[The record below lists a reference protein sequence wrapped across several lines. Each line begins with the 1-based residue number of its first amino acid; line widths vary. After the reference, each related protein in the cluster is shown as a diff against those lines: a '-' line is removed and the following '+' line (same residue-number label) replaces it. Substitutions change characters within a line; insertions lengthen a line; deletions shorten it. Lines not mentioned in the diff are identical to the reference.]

1 MGLFSFKQKPAP
13 QTPLEAIQ
21 QLSHGEHYS
30 YTTQKG
36 NVYDDEH
43 WHLRRGYIASSFGA
57 QDIDDSLE
65 MFAPN
70 FIAKLNRMEAML
82 EKILEQNIILQKRC
96 TFLEE
101 HCVGENDTRKSSQD
115 TISR

>member
-1 MGLFSFKQKPAP
+1 MHCKVFEENKHK
-13 QTPLEAIQ
+13 
-21 QLSHGEHYS
+21 LS
-30 YTTQKG
+30 
-36 NVYDDEH
+36 
-43 WHLRRGYIASSFGA
+43 
-57 QDIDDSLE
+57 
-65 MFAPN
+65 
-70 FIAKLNRMEAML
+70 KLNLPKTITLKEATEIL